1 MSNADVFRSLAQD
14 MASAQEERT
23 KRIVEIKKETAELL
37 KDIGKESKE
46 RSAEVSTL
54 LKGFD
59 KEQKEMGTQLR
70 AELSKV
76 KPEIA
81 RAEAERKSQ
90 AETEVKERSAEVSD
104 LLAGFR
110 KDSAETAAAWRDLV
124 TTMQAKRGVAVAP
137 PPVKPPVA
145 EVIEEE
151 VPVEEVVSEEKA
163 RLEEEILSL
172 IGECPEGIRLVEI
185 AERTGVARIKAG
197 NVTRMLV
204 DEGKIR
210 KEGLLYFPV

>member
-1 MSNADVFRSLAQD
+1 MSNADVFRGLAQD
-14 MASAQEERT
+14 MARGYEERV
-23 KRIVEIKKETAELL
+23 KWWADFRAQAAKDNKERAAEVKSLL
-37 KDIGKESKE
+37 EGFGKEDKE
-46 RSAEVSTL
+46 RAAEVSSL
-54 LKGFD
+54 LSGFGKED
-59 KEQKEMGTQLR
+59 KER
-70 AELSKV
+70 AA
-76 KPEIA
+76 EIPKLL
-81 RAEAERKSQ
+81 AEFNKGD
-90 AETEVKERSAEVSD
+90 KERAAEVSS

-124 TTMQAKRGVAVAP
+124 STMQAKRGVAVAP

-145 EVIEEE
+145 EVTEEE
-151 VPVEEVVSEEKA
+151 VPVEEVVPEEKA

-172 IGECPEGIRLVEI
+172 IGEHPEGIRLVEI
-185 AERTGVARIKAG
+185 AERTSIARIKAG